1 MRDNSHC
8 FPCCPRG
15 TALISKISRA
25 ILARTI
31 AQRKIGSG
39 KETRGKERVDP
50 VKVEDTFAYGRKKL
64 KSRASVRNGIRSRGA
79 VSATFSIPVSLS
91 LSLSHAFVKERYYET
106 QCAFW
111 YARCGRSIAP
121 APDITS
127 RTVSN
132 LTQKSSR
139 KSKRERERLARLIN
153 RSVTRGATETADI
166 DLPIYARVPTRK

>member
-91 LSLSHAFVKERYYET
+91 LSLSRLREGKILRNPVRVLIREMRP
-106 QCAFW
+106 
-111 YARCGRSIAP
+111 I
-121 APDITS
+121 D
-127 RTVSN
+127 RTCPGYNVANRFKLDTEIVSEE
-132 LTQKSSR
+132 QE
-139 KSKRERERLARLIN
+139 RERE
-153 RSVTRGATETADI
+153 TREADKSFC
-166 DLPIYARVPTRK
+166 YSGSN